1 MYTKSCAREVGTT
14 LLDEAQR
21 RYQAFNGK
29 ATSGTCRSFPGVL
42 TNCRH
47 GSLLVIDFSCEPLV
61 SFRICDRIATSREPC
76 PKPPPED
83 RRSSK
88 RWFWT
93 SNFSG
98 RPTTGAGWLRGWD
111 FYSGLK
117 TRLGILRPA
126 NSFPSLNSKQRW
138 FPAVKAVPLSSRVWR
153 SPRLTKIRLSR
164 KGSRQYSSKKHPHC

>member
-1 MYTKSCAREVGTT
+1 M
-14 LLDEAQR
+14 
-21 RYQAFNGK
+21 
-29 ATSGTCRSFPGVL
+29 SGTCRSFPGVL
-42 TNCRH
+42 TNWRH
-47 GSLLVIDFSCEPLV
+47 GLLLVIGFSCEPLV

-117 TRLGILRPA
+117 GRPRILHPA
-126 NSFPSLNSKQRW
+126 NPFPSPNSQLRW
-138 FPAVKAVPLSSRVWR
+138 FLALKAVPLSLRGWR
-153 SPRLTKIRLSR
+153 SRRLTKIRPSR
-164 KGSRQYSSKKHPHC
+164 RGSRQYSSKKSLYCWKTVHRTVGYEHGSLSLG